1 VFEQLLIA
9 GVATGCIYAL
19 LALGM
24 TIIFNSSSLVNL
36 AQGEL
41 LMIGALSYVS
51 FAVGQKLP
59 FPLSLPFPIALLLA
73 MVAAG
78 AVAMLAEWLALRPLR
93 VANAPIVNA
102 IVMTIGLSMV
112 FKSGGELVWGKMPL
126 PAPSPVPPNAIWMGP
141 VSIAPQ
147 SLLIVVCAVI
157 AMLLFWLIFEH
168 TLIGRALQAV
178 STNRDAA
185 WIMGINSNRMVL
197 LAFAL
202 SGALSALAG
211 VLVAPITA
219 ASPTMG
225 AMLGLKGF
233 SAAIIGGFG
242 SLTGAVLGGILLGI
256 AETLAAGYISSAYST
271 FLCFGLVMLI
281 LFVRPIGLMPTRR

>member
-1 VFEQLLIA
+1 MIA
-9 GVATGCIYAL
+9 GIATGCIYAL

-41 LMIGALSYVS
+41 LMVGALSYVS

-59 FPLSLPFPIALLLA
+59 FALALPLA
-73 MVAAG
+73 MACAG
-78 AVAMLAEWLALRPLR
+78 IAAMLAEGLMLRPLR

-112 FKSGGELVWGKMPL
+112 FKSGGEVVWGKMPL
-126 PAPSPVPPNAIWMGP
+126 PAPSPVPTNAIWIGQL
-141 VSIAPQ
+141 SIAPQ
-147 SLLIVVCAVI
+147 SLLIVVSAVV
-157 AMLLFWLIFEH
+157 AMVLFWLVFEH

-185 WIMGINSNRMVL
+185 WIMGINANRTVL

-219 ASPTMG
+219 AAPTMG

-242 SLTGAVLGGILLGI
+242 SLLGAVVGGILLGI
-256 AETLAAGYISSAYST
+256 VETLAAGYISSGYST
-271 FLCFGLVMLI
+271 FIAFGLVMLI
-281 LFVRPIGLMPTRR
+281 LFLRPAGLLPTRR

>member
-1 VFEQLLIA
+1 VFYQLVMA

-19 LALGM
+19 VALGL

-41 LMIGALSYVS
+41 LMAGGLSYVS
-51 FAVGQKLP
+51 FAVAHRLP
-59 FPLSLPFPIALLLA
+59 FALALPLA
-73 MVAAG
+73 MACAAWI
-78 AVAMLAEWLALRPLR
+78 AMAAEGLVLRPLR

-112 FKSGGELVWGKMPL
+112 LKSGGEVVWGKTPL
-126 PAPSPVPPNAIWMGP
+126 PAPSPVSPNAIWIGAI
-141 VSIAPQ
+141 SIAPQ
-147 SLLIVVCAVI
+147 SLLIAVSAVI
-157 AMLLFWLIFEH
+157 AMGTFWFFFEH

-178 STNRDAA
+178 STNREAA
-185 WIMGINSNRMVL
+185 WVMGINANRVVL
-197 LAFAL
+197 LAFGL

-225 AMLGLKGF
+225 TMLGLKGV

-242 SLTGAVLGGILLGI
+242 SLWGAVVGGVLLGI
-256 AETLAAGYISSAYST
+256 SESLTAGYLSSGLST
-271 FLCFGLVMLI
+271 FISFGLVLLV
-281 LFVRPIGLMPTRR
+281 LFVKPAGLLPTRR

>member
-1 VFEQLLIA
+1 MFDQLVIA
-9 GVATGCIYAL
+9 GIATGCIYAL

-41 LMIGALSYVS
+41 LMAGGLSYVS
-51 FAVGQKLP
+51 FAAGQR
-59 FPLSLPFPIALLLA
+59 LSFAPALILA
-73 MVAAG
+73 MACAAW
-78 AVAMLAEWLALRPLR
+78 VAMLAEGLVLRPLR

-112 FKSGGELVWGKMPL
+112 FKSGGEVVWGKTPL
-126 PAPSPVPPNAIWMGP
+126 PAPSPASTTALWIGGI
-141 VSIAPQ
+141 SIAPQ
-147 SLLIVVCAVI
+147 NLLIVVSAVL
-157 AMLLFWLIFEH
+157 AMGIFWFFFDH

-178 STNRDAA
+178 STNREAA
-185 WIMGINSNRMVL
+185 WIMGINADRMVL

-219 ASPTMG
+219 AAPTMG
-225 AMLGLKGF
+225 TMLGLKGF

-242 SLTGAVLGGILLGI
+242 SLWGAVAGGILLGLS
-256 AETLAAGYISSAYST
+256 ESLTAGYVSSGFST
-271 FLCFGLVMLI
+271 FISFGLVLLV
-281 LFVRPIGLMPTRR
+281 LFLKPAGLLPTRR